1 MNELKLIFLRH
12 TTLRLQQ
19 QKHVLRVQSLLV
31 KIFVKVASQ
40 LINKIARQVTEKSHR
55 LKCNRALVNALFWY
69 LYSFYSKIGNLFNSG
84 SLRSMFG
91 EDFFYLLPHTL
102 DLGWR
107 LRQVQ
112 YLILYKTLNW
122 VIWRPWREEQFKEV
136 VVSRDGLWYV
146 KWHEKKKESHFCL
159 SSVANIYFCNTKP
172 PRFSWVPS
180 QYIACSSRLQR
191 GTEFLVKT
199 WTVSF
204 LHASN
209 QLWNSAETCS

>member
-1 MNELKLIFLRH
+1 MNELKLVFLRH

-40 LINKIARQVTEKSHR
+40 LINKIARQVAKKSHR

-69 LYSFYSKIGNLFNSG
+69 LYSFYSKIGN
-84 SLRSMFG
+84 
-91 EDFFYLLPHTL
+91 TL

-112 YLILYKTLNW
+112 YLILYKTLNFGG
-122 VIWRPWREEQFKEV
+122 R
-136 VVSRDGLWYV
+136 GV
-146 KWHEKKKESHFCL
+146 KNHLKKRLLVETVCDMLNGTKKEKETHFWL

-209 QLWNSAETCS
+209 QLWNSAETGS